1 MALQAILHPY
11 LLRYRLAQSR
21 LAEDRPI
28 SRRGWIGRGIC
39 QRGEDG
45 GVRCIPRDTLGE
57 VEEWERRRA
66 GEV

>member
-21 LAEDRPI
+21 LAED
-28 SRRGWIGRGIC
+28 S